1 MKILLVGASGTLGQ
15 AVARQL
21 GQQHQILAAGRHSGE
36 LRVDLTDDASVAE
49 LFARTGPV
57 DAVISTAGKLHFGP
71 LREMT
76 PEQFNIGLQDKLLGQ
91 VRLALAAQHH
101 LNAGGSI
108 TLTSGIVS
116 AQPIRDGAN
125 ATSVN
130 AALEGFVRAAALEL
144 LPRGLRI
151 NVVSPNVLIESMAAY
166 GPYFPGFEAVSAQR
180 AALAFQRAVEGIQS
194 GETITVW

>member
-57 DAVISTAGKLHFGP
+57 DAVISTAGKLYFGP
-71 LREMT
+71 LQEMT

-116 AQPIRDGAN
+116 AQPIRDGVN

>member
-57 DAVISTAGKLHFGP
+57 DAVISTAGKLYFGP
-71 LREMT
+71 LQEMT
-76 PEQFNIGLQDKLLGQ
+76 PEQFTIGLQDKLLGQ

-108 TLTSGIVS
+108 TLTSGIIS
-116 AQPIRDGAN
+116 AQPIRDGVN
-125 ATSVN
+125 ATAVN

>member
-21 GQQHQILAAGRHSGE
+21 GQQHQILAAGRSSGE

-71 LREMT
+71 LQQMT
-76 PEQFNIGLQDKLLGQ
+76 PAQFNLGLQDKLLGQ

-101 LNAGGSI
+101 LNSGGSI

-116 AQPIRDGAN
+116 AQPIRDGVN
-125 ATSVN
+125 ATAVN

>member
-36 LRVDLTDDASVAE
+36 LRVDLTDDASVTE

-71 LREMT
+71 LQEMT

-194 GETITVW
+194 GETLTVW